1 MKWNPGMPRYA
12 ANLSFDPI
20 QPQPLLLQPTP
31 VVGTQMASS
40 VSASASKASET
51 SNNVAITA
59 VSKQSIVKEEAVTH
73 VPAAQFDWSSAGLVN
88 PLDGESRL
96 IFFLMVLFSCFC
108 SFGLLPI

>member
-31 VVGTQMASS
+31 VGGAST
-40 VSASASKASET
+40 SASKSSDDSINSVTTTTSLPSSSQSFTQNSKEE
-51 SNNVAITA
+51 SNNSQT
-59 VSKQSIVKEEAVTH
+59 Q

-88 PLDGESRL
+88 PLDGE
-96 IFFLMVLFSCFC
+96 C
-108 SFGLLPI
+108 

>member
-31 VVGTQMASS
+31 VGTQVAA
-40 VSASASKASET
+40 ASASKPNET
-51 SNNVAITA
+51 STVLTA
-59 VSKQSIVKEEAVTH
+59 GIKQSNVKEEVGPH

-88 PLDGESRL
+88 PLDGE
-96 IFFLMVLFSCFC
+96 
-108 SFGLLPI
+108 